1 MIDPKLLEVGVRL
14 EKAVEH
20 LATVRPSED
29 RLQLAEQIAISMLD
43 SEHSDFEEGVLEAYL
58 MDYLQQLTQ

>member
-20 LATVRPSED
+20 LATVRPNED
-29 RLQLAEQIAISMLD
+29 RLQLYEEIAIAILD
-43 SEHSDFEEGVLEAYL
+43 SEHSDFDEGVLEAYL